1 MLFSRSDL
9 ALPAGL
15 PVGDAS
21 SLMCLFPPPVPRSCG
36 VQQASATDHPAQA
49 ESLSARGSAHQ
60 AAAALH
66 GLLPAAAVQ
75 GLHAGAGHRQPG
87 AGEAAPRLAGS
98 HHRAAPEGTGEG
110 VLAPHV
116 VAGRGRGPQK
126 AASCTVLQ
134 LSKPPR
140 AFRSSSLPAAVLLRG
155 WLCFSLKGQ
164 FVGTVQQRLHLDSI
178 QEVTKGGA
186 TFPDVYGLSLHQGEN
201 NTLVRK
207 S

>member
-1 MLFSRSDL
+1 MRQRCHVPFSRSDL
-9 ALPAGL
+9 ALRVGL

-21 SLMCLFPPPVPRSCG
+21 CLMCSFPPPPVPRSCR

-49 ESLSARGSAHQ
+49 ESLSARGGAHQ

-110 VLAPHV
+110 VLAPQTA
-116 VAGRGRGPQK
+116 AGRGGTGGRI
-126 AASCTVLQ
+126 S
-134 LSKPPR
+134 LSTPVIQ
-140 AFRSSSLPAAVLLRG
+140 ATQGFQIRS
-155 WLCFSLKGQ
+155 
-164 FVGTVQQRLHLDSI
+164 
-178 QEVTKGGA
+178 
-186 TFPDVYGLSLHQGEN
+186 Y
-201 NTLVRK
+201 
-207 S
+207 